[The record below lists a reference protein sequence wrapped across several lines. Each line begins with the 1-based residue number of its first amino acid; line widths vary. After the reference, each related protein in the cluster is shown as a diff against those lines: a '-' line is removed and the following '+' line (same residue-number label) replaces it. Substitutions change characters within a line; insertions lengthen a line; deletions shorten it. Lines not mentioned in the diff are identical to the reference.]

1 MKYGKICHVPHPRR
15 TSWRVAD
22 PPLDLSVPEPPR
34 HPGPSVGTE
43 GNREGPGSEGGRVGP
58 GDLERGWP
66 ARAARPGQE
75 WAGDERAACPGDM
88 SSWLLEP
95 RSRPTAWFLQV

>member
-1 MKYGKICHVPHPRR
+1 MKAAG
-15 TSWRVAD
+15 WA
-22 PPLDLSVPEPPR
+22 PE
-34 HPGPSVGTE
+34 TL
-43 GNREGPGSEGGRVGP
+43 REAGQHG
-58 GDLERGWP
+58 
-66 ARAARPGQE
+66 RPGQE